1 MSESTHVTRLLLDWR
16 GGDDGALNDLLPL
29 VYDEL
34 RGLAR
39 RHMQGEADGHTLQPT
54 ALVHEA
60 WVRLVDADIAWQDR
74 AHFFA
79 AASRMMRRLLV
90 DHARSKHRQKRGGGR
105 ARVTLHAADVVTPP
119 IDLDILALDEAL
131 EALAAEDPRKARAVE
146 LRYFGGM
153 NLEEIAE
160 VTDVSIATVH
170 RDIRMATA
178 WLMTRLADDPDPE
191 QSA

>member
-1 MSESTHVTRLLLDWR
+1 MPDSTPVTRLLLDWR
-16 GGDDGALNDLLPL
+16 GGDDRALDDLLPL
-29 VYDEL
+29 VYEEL

-39 RHMQGEADGHTLQPT
+39 RHMAGEADGHTLEPT

-90 DHARSKHRQKRGGGR
+90 DHARARSRQKRGGDR
-105 ARVTLHAADVVTPP
+105 ARVTLQAADVVTPP
-119 IDLDILALDEAL
+119 LDLDILALDEAL
-131 EALAAEDPRKARAVE
+131 EALAAEDPRKGRAVE

-160 VTDVSIATVH
+160 VTGVSIATVH
-170 RDIRMATA
+170 RDLRMATA
-178 WLMTRLADDPDPE
+178 WLLARLSDEPE
-191 QSA
+191 GGDAR